1 MTEKRQNQVKGVA
14 LYLFKKGLTWDVRNT
29 RNDSRQS
36 PIAVENTQN
45 NATCA
50 KLMVV
55 RAIFIGYTLE

>member
-1 MTEKRQNQVKGVA
+1 MFVILEMIPDNP
-14 LYLFKKGLTWDVRNT
+14 
-29 RNDSRQS
+29 

-55 RAIFIGYTLE
+55 EAIFIGYTLE